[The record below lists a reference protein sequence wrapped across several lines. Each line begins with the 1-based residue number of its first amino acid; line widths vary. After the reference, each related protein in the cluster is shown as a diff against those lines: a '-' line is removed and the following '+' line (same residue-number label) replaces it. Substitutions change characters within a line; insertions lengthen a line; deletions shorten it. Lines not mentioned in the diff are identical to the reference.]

1 MIHHLYF
8 ELCATSGAH
17 SASHTRSLAL
27 ACYGSWGV
35 SPCACRWVNNWV
47 AVWCGHCI
55 SWVWP
60 GGRKLPAWRLQT
72 GFINALSAS
81 FSWSPCSQWYFGGH
95 QWWWSSMLT
104 GWRVHFQGT
113 PQRVGFLLEL
123 TQQLL
128 SRTQVP
134 ETAATRAAA
143 CAEAIA
149 REAEAVLLQLKS
161 LKTTFIFFI
170 NFKCQDC
177 CLPVP
182 FHRSPWFHDFLREME
197 GKLPGPLSPLRCP
210 GVASTG
216 RRLGRNLWCIGA
228 AATWVQDGRSHG
240 SQWASNM
247 QFFFFWGGFGRRET
261 EFEPQRRFWFQKSWK
276 KQVQT
281 NLKSFEGQLVCFLF
295 VRLVKRHPSRWCS
308 VYCLSLISQDFQI
321 DRHGDF
327 AISVFGFFAIAFCM
341 LLMNL
346 SHLPTFQ
353 EYGFVHCQCWA
364 RPSVA
369 SGGSSQILS
378 ADFLALHH
386 LSFNK
391 V

>member
-1 MIHHLYF
+1 MTFGCWIYWQESRQDVSKSTSCLNSHSVHLVAGCLNFWCSIICIF

-27 ACYGSWGV
+27 ACYGSWGA

-81 FSWSPCSQWYFGGH
+81 FSWSPCSQWYFGGL

-104 GWRVHFQGT
+104 GWRAHFQGT
-113 PQRVGFLLEL
+113 SQRIGFLLEL
-123 TQQLL
+123 TQQRP

-149 REAEAVLLQLKS
+149 REAEAMLLQLKS
-161 LKTTFIFFI
+161 FFTQLLLLDQLQS
-170 NFKCQDC
+170 QDC
-177 CLPVP
+177 YLPVP
-182 FHRSPWFHDFLREME
+182 FHKSIVSLFPSEKWR

-216 RRLGRNLWCIGA
+216 RRLGCNLWCIGA
-228 AATWVQDGRSHG
+228 AAAWSKSWFPVGLKHAVFG
-240 SQWASNM
+240 V
-247 QFFFFWGGFGRRET
+247 FFWGGFGRRET
-261 EFEPQRRFWFQKSWK
+261 EFEPQRRIWFEKSWK
-276 KQVQT
+276 HK
-281 NLKSFEGQLVCFLF
+281 LKPVWRVS
-295 VRLVKRHPSRWCS
+295 K
-308 VYCLSLISQDFQI
+308 
-321 DRHGDF
+321 
-327 AISVFGFFAIAFCM
+327 
-341 LLMNL
+341 
-346 SHLPTFQ
+346 
-353 EYGFVHCQCWA
+353 
-364 RPSVA
+364 A
-369 SGGSSQILS
+369 S
-378 ADFLALHH
+378 
-386 LSFNK
+386 
-391 V
+391 